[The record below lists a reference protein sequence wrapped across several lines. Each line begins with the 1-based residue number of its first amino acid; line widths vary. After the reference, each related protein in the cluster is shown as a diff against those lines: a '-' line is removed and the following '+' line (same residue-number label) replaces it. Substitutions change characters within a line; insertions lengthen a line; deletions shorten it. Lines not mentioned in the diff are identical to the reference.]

1 MLRNAEILDCDMEKE
16 IRSVTESCEVCIKHK
31 RPPPRPV
38 VSVQMAEKF
47 NEVISMDLKQVQQ
60 HLFLVI
66 VDLATRYCVASVI
79 ANKSAKTVVG
89 SVFRNWISLFGAP
102 GKLLSDNGLEFNNN
116 DMRELGDMF
125 GVKILATAAESPLS
139 IGTCDKLNS
148 IIVDSALSV
157 SGYEV

>member
-1 MLRNAEILDCDMEKE
+1 MLRNAEILDCNMEKE

-89 SVFRNWISLFGAP
+89 SLFRN
-102 GKLLSDNGLEFNNN
+102 
-116 DMRELGDMF
+116 
-125 GVKILATAAESPLS
+125 
-139 IGTCDKLNS
+139 
-148 IIVDSALSV
+148 
-157 SGYEV
+157 